1 MTFLYTT
8 VVTAV
13 HIFTYKFHHETIT
26 SSVRLLSSTSHVMSK
41 QLLLF
46 ISIIIQADDYE
57 KHVCTVIRGDLP
69 EYHPQFKLMSD
80 EQWERFKR
88 VYDASHSQY
97 VNDLLVELD
106 IPEVS
111 EEEEEEE
118 EEEPVEA

>member
-1 MTFLYTT
+1 MCLMFG
-8 VVTAV
+8 
-13 HIFTYKFHHETIT
+13 FTY
-26 SSVRLLSSTSHVMSK
+26 
-41 QLLLF
+41 
-46 ISIIIQADDYE
+46 QADADEE
-57 KHVCTVIRGDLP
+57 KHVCTVTRGDIA

-88 VYDASHSQY
+88 VYDASHSHF

-111 EEEEEEE
+111 EKEEE

>member
-1 MTFLYTT
+1 
-8 VVTAV
+8 
-13 HIFTYKFHHETIT
+13 
-26 SSVRLLSSTSHVMSK
+26 
-41 QLLLF
+41 
-46 ISIIIQADDYE
+46 
-57 KHVCTVIRGDLP
+57 
-69 EYHPQFKLMSD
+69 MSD

-118 EEEPVEA
+118 EEEPVEAW